1 MTEKKP
7 QTGEWWE
14 CDFTRVRIVGHR
26 LDGVVITEAIGGF
39 IGCIENEFGWKHLPD
54 CDSFEWQPETFPQYW
69 STFGGIAS
77 VAYVEQVSKKEFREV
92 LKDGTVNPIARSGS
106 YSADGRKRLTREQA
120 EALVQKPEPVESPD
134 DWVTQDRVPDRP
146 GIDQW
151 RWVYGGKSEGDWRDT
166 RSDSDIYLK
175 HGYVDAAMDR
185 FEVRCRRK
193 DLPTMPQEMPKPS
206 YVRLWTHRTS
216 GTVCTATDEKYLK
229 YPDIWTELKH
239 DGTGFYLS
247 AD

>member
-14 CDFTRVRIVGHR
+14 CDFARVRIVGHR
-26 LDGVVITEAIGGF
+26 LDGVAITEAEGGY
-39 IGCIENEFGWKHLPD
+39 IGCIKDLTGWKHLTG
-54 CDSFEWQPETFPQYW
+54 CDSFEW
-69 STFGGIAS
+69 
-77 VAYVEQVSKKEFREV
+77 
-92 LKDGTVNPIARSGS
+92 
-106 YSADGRKRLTREQA
+106 
-120 EALVQKPEPVESPD
+120 ESPD

-151 RWVYGGKSEGDWRDT
+151 RRIWNGSPTAWET
-166 RSDSDIYLK
+166 SAHNESHYL
-175 HGYVDAAMDR
+175 HGHVCVENGAA
-185 FEVRCRRK
+185 FEVRCRRR
-193 DLPTMPQEMPKPS
+193 DLPLPKPN

-216 GTVCTATDEKYLK
+216 GTVCSATDERYLK

-239 DGTGFYLS
+239 DGTGFYLA